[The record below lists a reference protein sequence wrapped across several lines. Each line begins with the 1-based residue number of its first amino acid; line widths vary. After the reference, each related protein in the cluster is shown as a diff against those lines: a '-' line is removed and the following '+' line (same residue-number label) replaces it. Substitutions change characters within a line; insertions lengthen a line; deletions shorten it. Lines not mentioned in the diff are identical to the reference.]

1 MVVHTKTSLI
11 KIQQSD
17 EAAHPLLQLYSRCAR
32 EQPQLKTAGQ
42 IADRETGQMIFG
54 LLKVMA
60 AVSGTPAP
68 GIPETA
74 LFREKARNSRI
85 THDCH
90 YELIFSV

>member
-1 MVVHTKTSLI
+1 
-11 KIQQSD
+11 
-17 EAAHPLLQLYSRCAR
+17 
-32 EQPQLKTAGQ
+32 
-42 IADRETGQMIFG
+42 MIFG